1 MNLTDSVES
10 VKIGEYGFDE
20 ITQDDVLESFEL
32 YLTHKRKLGN
42 ITTLKYIKDYQAY
55 MKELRQEELD
65 GANEGMSDSDW
76 ETDR

>member
-1 MNLTDSVES
+1 MMNDSVES
-10 VKIGEYGFDE
+10 VEIHGFDE

-42 ITTLKYIKDYQAY
+42 ITTLQYIKDYQAY

-76 ETDR
+76 EIDR

>member
-42 ITTLKYIKDYQAY
+42 ITTLEYIKDYQAY
-55 MKELRQEELD
+55 MKELRYEEQS
-65 GANEGMSDSDW
+65 GANVGMSDSDW
-76 ETDR
+76 ET

>member
-1 MNLTDSVES
+1 MIYDGEQIESVE
-10 VKIGEYGFDE
+10 IHGFDE

-42 ITTLKYIKDYQAY
+42 ITTLQYVKDYQAY
-55 MKELRQEELD
+55 MKELRYEEQS
-65 GANEGMSDSDW
+65 GANVGMSDSDW